1 MSEYINNREYRQKVL
16 KELIMELHDGKTVDE
31 VKERFAKLIEGVSA
45 TEISMMENQLI
56 KEGMPVAEVQRL
68 CDVHAA
74 VFKGSIEE
82 IHMPE
87 NPADIPGHPVHTFK
101 MENRALERLMDK
113 TIRPMLGELKE
124 NDSSELREKILTEF
138 TKLYEV
144 DKHYL
149 RKENLLFPY
158 LEQYGITAP
167 PKVMWGVDD
176 EIRADIKNVLA
187 MLKDSESDAKELTK
201 MADAAID
208 RVHEMIFKEENILFP
223 MALDTLSEDEWLKI
237 ANESHELGYCI
248 YEPKKEWKPARIN
261 VEEKTKKESG
271 KESEKKNEEE
281 SKIKSEKKNEEESKI
296 KSGKQSDTVQAEDAS
311 GSGSDY
317 INFETGILS
326 KKEIELMLNTMPV
339 DITFVD
345 KDGIVKYF
353 SQGTERIFPRTKA
366 VIGRAVTN
374 CHPPA
379 SVHVVEKIVED
390 LMSGKKDYED
400 FWIKMKDMYVLIR
413 YFAVRDKDGNYVG
426 TLEFT
431 QNIAPIKEIE
441 GEKRL
446 MSE

>member
-16 KELIMELHDGKTVDE
+16 KELIMELHNGKTVDE
-31 VKERFAKLIEGVSA
+31 VKERFEKLIEGVSA
-45 TEISMMENQLI
+45 SEISMMENQLI
-56 KEGMPVAEVQRL
+56 MEGMPVTEVQRL

-87 NPADIPGHPVHTFK
+87 NPADIPGHPIHTFK

-113 TIRPMLGELKE
+113 AIKPLLSKLDYS
-124 NDSSELREKILTEF
+124 DSQDLREKMLSEF
-138 TKLYEV
+138 TKLYEL

-158 LEQYGITAP
+158 LEKYEITGP

-176 EIRADIKNVLA
+176 EIREDIKSALSA
-187 MLKDSESDAKELTK
+187 LKDPNIDAKELLAK
-201 MADAAID
+201 ANAAID
-208 RVHEMIFKEENILFP
+208 RVPEMIFKEENILFP
-223 MALDTLSEDEWLKI
+223 MAQETLSEDEWLKI
-237 ANESHELGYCI
+237 AKESHELGYCL
-248 YEPKKEWKPARIN
+248 YEPKKQWRPVRVN
-261 VEEKTKKESG
+261 VEEKTKQEAKKADHSSQTSPAESG
-271 KESEKKNEEE
+271 EL
-281 SKIKSEKKNEEESKI
+281 I
-296 KSGKQSDTVQAEDAS
+296 SGELP
-311 GSGSDY
+311 GEY
-317 INFETGILS
+317 INFETGTLS
-326 KKEIELMLNTMPV
+326 KKELEAMLNTMPV

-345 KDGIVKYF
+345 KDGLVKYF

-366 VIGRAVTN
+366 VIGRAVSN

-390 LMSGKKDYED
+390 LMSGKKDHED
-400 FWIKMKDMYVLIR
+400 FWIKMGDKYTLIR
-413 YFAVRDKDGNYVG
+413 YFAVRDKDGSYIG

-431 QNIAPIKEIE
+431 QNIAPIKAIK

-446 MSE
+446 MSD